1 MKYIVELD
9 KNVWLAAWSGDP
21 GRTLCKGN
29 ARIYKSY
36 HEATVAL
43 GMARKYRPFKNA
55 ECIRISLD

>member
-1 MKYIVELD
+1 MYIVELD

-21 GRTLCKGN
+21 GRTLCLENVKT
-29 ARIYKSY
+29 YKTLRG
-36 HEATVAL
+36 AKIAL